1 MDPRLAVRWCWGSL
15 LAGTGIEIGPGHV
28 PFPVADGVRVRY
40 VDRWRTEE
48 NRGLFPELGPGA
60 GFPEPDIK
68 ADLDAERLRAVRRR
82 SQDFVIACHILE
94 HLANPIAMLVEI
106 DRVLKPGGRV
116 VIVLPDRTET
126 FDRSRPPTSLEHL
139 LDEFR
144 RDVHEI
150 PHDHVVEAVA
160 AQVRL
165 RGDTRDLDVI
175 GAELGADELA
185 MHRRRSIHAHVWR
198 QDEFEEVLDHA
209 RKELGLDW
217 TVIDAMDTGDEGTY
231 GDEFGWLLVKEP
243 ASAGTAS
250 LRKPFFRRLVRR
262 P

>member
-28 PFPVADGVRVRY
+28 PFPVAHDVNVRY

-48 NRGLFPELGPGA
+48 NLELFPELGPGA

-68 ADLDAERLRAVRRR
+68 ADLDVDRLRAVRRR

-94 HLANPIAMLVEI
+94 HLANPIAMLLEI

-126 FDRSRPPTSLEHL
+126 FDRSRSPTRLDHL

-144 RDVHEI
+144 RDIREI
-150 PHDHVVEAVA
+150 PHDHLVEAVA
-160 AQVRL
+160 AQVRV
-165 RGDTRDLDVI
+165 RGDLRELDVI
-175 GAELGADELA
+175 GNDLGAEELE
-185 MHRRRSIHAHVWR
+185 MHRRRSIHAHVWS
-198 QDEFEEVLDHA
+198 QSEFGEVLDHA
-209 RKELGLDW
+209 RKELALDW
-217 TVIDAMDTGDEGTY
+217 TVIDTMDTGEEGTY

-243 ASAGTAS
+243 ADAGTAVS
-250 LRKPFFRRLVRR
+250 KRRRLWRMIGR
-262 P
+262 A